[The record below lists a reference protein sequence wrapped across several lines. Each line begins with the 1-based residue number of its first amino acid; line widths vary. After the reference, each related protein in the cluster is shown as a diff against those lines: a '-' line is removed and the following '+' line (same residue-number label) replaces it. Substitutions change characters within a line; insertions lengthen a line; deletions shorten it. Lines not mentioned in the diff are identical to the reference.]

1 MDSKEKLRL
10 AFIAFFSF
18 AIQYYLSS
26 TNISKALSKRIE
38 ISTPIS
44 NFLRVQEGLFLYR
57 RGLDPYSGGIYFQ
70 SPLLLFLHFSC
81 ELLGGLDAI
90 RMLYSFLTVANG
102 WFVYSISKKFQE
114 NKKHRELYAGTSSLW
129 IYIIYLL
136 NPLTFLPTIACSS
149 DVVLNFFTLA
159 FIYFSIQGFQVGYAC
174 ASALSLFINPSS
186 ISLVFPSY
194 FILKRS
200 NPKVS
205 ISWILLVFLFY
216 MSCLVFGSAILLK
229 SCNFLMAPLHV
240 YMNAHDLSPNI
251 GLWWYFFTEI
261 FEEFR
266 LFFLFVFAVAP
277 VMFIIPI
284 TIRLQKLPLIA
295 TVLMMGIH
303 GIFKIYPSIADY
315 SLFLSLLATFGKVQ
329 ENMKYSLL
337 ANNVIVFALVLG
349 TTFYHSWITLGCGNA
364 NFFYASNL
372 ILAVGIS
379 LKAMDFLRAVL
390 MVEWKSEH
398 PERRNES
405 LVQVP

>member
-1 MDSKEKLRL
+1 MKSKETLKLT
-10 AFIAFFSF
+10 FIALFSF
-18 AIQYYLSS
+18 LFQYYLSRS
-26 TNISKALSKRIE
+26 SVSEALSKRIE
-38 ISTPIS
+38 IATPIS

-57 RGLDPYSGGIYFQ
+57 RGLDPYEGGIYFQ
-70 SPLLLFLHFSC
+70 SPLLLFLHFTF
-81 ELLGGLDAI
+81 ELLGGVDAI

-114 NKKHRELYAGTSSLW
+114 NRKRRELYAGTSSLW

-149 DVVLNFFTLA
+149 DVVLNFFTLT
-159 FIYFSIQGFQVGYAC
+159 FVYFAIQGYQVGYAC
-174 ASALSLFINPSS
+174 TTALSLFINPST
-186 ISLVFPSY
+186 ISLVLPSY
-194 FILKRS
+194 YILRRS
-200 NPKVS
+200 NQNVHLSKTL
-205 ISWILLVFLFY
+205 IIFLFY
-216 MSCLVFGSAILLK
+216 MSCLVFGSAILLN
-229 SCNFLMAPLHV
+229 SYNFLMAPLHV
-240 YMNAHDLSPNI
+240 YRNAHDLSPNI
-251 GLWWYFFTEI
+251 GLWWYFFTEV

-266 LFFLFVFAVAP
+266 LFFLFVFSVAP

-284 TIRLQKLPLIA
+284 TIRLRKLPLIA

-315 SLFLSLLATFGKVQ
+315 SLFVSLLPIFGKVQ

-337 ANNVIVFALVLG
+337 ANNVIVFAFVLG

-372 ILAVGIS
+372 ILAIGIS

-390 MVEWKSEH
+390 MIEWKSEH
-398 PERRNES
+398 PEKRDES